1 MLVSCFLALLPSP
14 APQAQSVAPATASA
28 PQRGFTTAQQAADAL
43 IQAAR
48 NYDVPALKEIFGS
61 AGNDLL
67 PAADPVQDKNQTA
80 VFAAKAA
87 ENVSLATDPGNPS
100 RVILI
105 VGEEAWPFPAPIIE
119 KGGKWYFDSKAGRD
133 EILNRRIGTN
143 ELDAIT
149 VCRGFVEAQEEYAS
163 QIHDDSGVNQYAQRA
178 ISTDGKHDGLAWK
191 NSDGTWG
198 GPVGETVAKA
208 IEQGY
213 TSKGEPFHGYY
224 YKVLKGQGSAA
235 PHGEI
240 DYVINGV
247 MIGGFAL
254 IAWPAQHGVT
264 GVETFIVSYNGIVYQ
279 KNLGPDTAKIA
290 EAMERYNPDK
300 TWKRTDDNW

>member
-1 MLVSCFLALLPSP
+1 MICFPLRTRSRIKTRLA
-14 APQAQSVAPATASA
+14 A
-28 PQRGFTTAQQAADAL
+28 
-43 IQAAR
+43 
-48 NYDVPALKEIFGS
+48 
-61 AGNDLL
+61 
-67 PAADPVQDKNQTA
+67 
-80 VFAAKAA
+80 FAAKAA
-87 ENVSLATDPGNPS
+87 ENISLATDPGNPA
-100 RVILI
+100 RAILT
-105 VGEEAWPFPAPIIE
+105 VGKEAWPFPVPIVE

-191 NSDGTWG
+191 NPDGSWG

-213 TSKGEPFHGYY
+213 TSKSEPFHGYY
-224 YKVLKGQGSAA
+224 FKVLKGQGPAA
-235 PHGEI
+235 PHGEL

-254 IAWPAQHGVT
+254 VAWPAQYRVT
-264 GVETFIVSYNGIVYQ
+264 GVETFIVSYEGTVYQ
-279 KNLGPDTAKIA
+279 KDLGPDTATIA
-290 EAMERYNPDK
+290 AAMEHYNPEK
-300 TWKRTDDNW
+300 TWKRTDDNWESTTAQEAPR